1 MQAPG
6 RFNEVPEKVPK
17 VPEKVLGIFGAE
29 PGQVQQG
36 SGADFGVALVQSQ
49 VRFNRVTK
57 KVLGGQVQMGS
68 GEGSGKGS
76 GEEGSGEC
84 LGSFGAEAGQVQ
96 QGSGEGSGKSS
107 GEEGSGECLGS
118 FGAEAGQVQQGSGK
132 GSGEEGSG
140 ECLGSFGAEAGQVQQ
155 GSGEGSGK
163 GSGEEG
169 SGECLGSFGAE
180 AGQVQQRSGEGTQN
194 VPGEGLGGC
203 REGPGE
209 GFGNLWSG
217 EGSGEVCFSSFCF
230 SGMCADGIITWMLL
244 EQLCFPDSFLRFV
257 LIMPI
262 LTTLLPRCCL
272 LERFVKIKRCG
283 YRGYHRS
290 IICSKAEVVTT
301 GPHNPDSV
309 MLSCNGHFYPPRKPR
324 EPCVFFGSALG
335 CWKGNSCNF
344 RHVMVNQ
351 TGTRPTKASREQ
363 VKEELRRRGWAGH
376 DMSGRSRL
384 IWSMMSMGD
393 SG

>member
-1 MQAPG
+1 MTYLPWSWESWSIFPQQRKLIGSSAQNSSGVHWCRRRAGSTRFRRRFRRFRRRFWESLVQSQARSG
-6 RFNEVPEKVPK
+6 STRFRSRFWSR
-17 VPEKVLGIFGAE
+17 FGAE

-36 SGADFGVALVQSQ
+36 Y
-49 VRFNRVTK
+49 
-57 KVLGGQVQMGS
+57 
-68 GEGSGKGS
+68 
-76 GEEGSGEC
+76 EEGSGRS
-84 LGSFGAEAGQVQ
+84 GSTGFRRRFRKRFRRRRFWRM
-96 QGSGEGSGKSS
+96 SGKLWCR
-107 GEEGSGECLGS
+107 G
-118 FGAEAGQVQQGSGK
+118 
-132 GSGEEGSG
+132 
-140 ECLGSFGAEAGQVQQ
+140 
-155 GSGEGSGK
+155 
-163 GSGEEG
+163 
-169 SGECLGSFGAE
+169 
-180 AGQVQQRSGEGTQN
+180 RSGSTAFRRRYAE
-194 VPGEGLGGC
+194 C
-203 REGPGE
+203 SWRR
-209 GFGNLWSG
+209 SG
-217 EGSGEVCFSSFCF
+217 RFRRRLQRRSRRRFWESLVRRRFRRSLFFSFCF

-344 RHVMVNQ
+344 RHLMVNQ
-351 TGTRPTKASREQ
+351 TGTRPTKASRDQ

-393 SG
+393 SGWEEKEVA